1 MRDGAGRAALGV
13 KKLTKRTEKKKAAP
27 ATVWPATMSKRELAD
42 GAPAPEAERPRVD
55 GEEVPVIQDEGMGE
69 FEDPFEDEIESD
81 GEIVEGDDEEG
92 DMDVEGEEAPPPT
105 EAYMPGSA
113 PLEEGQTLVP
123 DQSAYDMLHRMNVTW
138 PCLSFD
144 FLRDHLGS
152 QRQTLPHTAFLV
164 AGTQADT
171 AKNNEILVMKASAMH
186 RTSRDDGTYL
196 RNTGNDAL
204 RHLAV

>member
-1 MRDGAGRAALGV
+1 
-13 KKLTKRTEKKKAAP
+13 
-27 ATVWPATMSKRELAD
+27 MSKRTLAD
-42 GAPAPEAERPRVD
+42 GAQAPEAERPRL
-55 GEEVPVIQDEGMGE
+55 EEGTPNKEENEVGMGE

-81 GEIVEGDDEEG
+81 GEIVDANQDES
-92 DMDVEGEEAPPPT
+92 DMEEDEDESKVPT
-105 EAYMPGSA
+105 KAYMPGTM

-152 QRQTLPHTAFLV
+152 QRQTMPHTAYFV

-171 AKNNEILVMKASAMH
+171 AKNNEVLIMKASSMH
-186 RTSRDDGTYL
+186 RTSRDDGAFKETEIGEAPSYL
-196 RNTGNDAL
+196 AMMS
-204 RHLAV
+204 

>member
-1 MRDGAGRAALGV
+1 MA
-13 KKLTKRTEKKKAAP
+13 
-27 ATVWPATMSKRELAD
+27 KRELAD
-42 GAPAPEAERPRVD
+42 GVPAPEAERPRVD
-55 GEEVPVIQDEGMGE
+55 GQAVPADQEEGMGE

-81 GEIVEGDDEEG
+81 GEIVERGDDDEG
-92 DMDVEGEEAPPPT
+92 MDVEDDEAAPPT
-105 EAYMPGSA
+105 EAYMPGTA

-152 QRQTLPHTAFLV
+152 QRQTLPHTAFFV

-171 AKNNEILVMKASAMH
+171 AKNNEILVMKASSMH
-186 RTSRDDGTYL
+186 RTSRDDGTYP
-196 RNTGNDAL
+196 RSGAMMP
-204 RHLAV
+204 

>member
-1 MRDGAGRAALGV
+1 
-13 KKLTKRTEKKKAAP
+13 
-27 ATVWPATMSKRELAD
+27 MSKRELAD
-42 GAPAPEAERPRVD
+42 GAPALKAERPRLD
-55 GEEVPVIQDEGMGE
+55 DQAVPATKEEGMGE

-81 GEIVEGDDEEG
+81 GEIVEGGDDEEG
-92 DMDVEGEEAPPPT
+92 MDVEDDAPPPPT

-152 QRQTLPHTAFLV
+152 QRQTLPHTAFFV

-171 AKNNEILVMKASAMH
+171 AKNNEILVMKASSMH
-186 RTSRDDGTYL
+186 RTSRDDGTYNCS
-196 RNTGNDAL
+196 RAMMP
-204 RHLAV
+204 